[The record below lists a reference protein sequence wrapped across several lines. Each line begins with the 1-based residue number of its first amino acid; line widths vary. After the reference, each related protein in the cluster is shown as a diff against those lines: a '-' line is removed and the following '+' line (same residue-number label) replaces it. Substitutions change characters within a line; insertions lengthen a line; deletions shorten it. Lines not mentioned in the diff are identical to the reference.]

1 MEGINSQIGQTFA
14 GNTVINSANRAST
27 EAEQS
32 SRRTIDSPGTDN
44 TATVPAAIEQQRTVN
59 AELQRFSESSSNAQ
73 ESTQTADITNSE
85 QRNDSLELES
95 ATREVEQFLQSQ
107 NRNLAFSVDENT
119 ERSVVTVTDSGSGDV
134 IRQIPSEEV
143 LRLAERLDEL
153 RTDVGSSVGI
163 LFNNQV

>member
-27 EAEQS
+27 EGEQS
-32 SRRTIDSPGTDN
+32 SRRTIDSPGTEN
-44 TATVPAAIEQQRTVN
+44 TTTAPVAIEQQRTVN
-59 AELQRFSESSSNAQ
+59 AELQRFSESSSNTQ

-107 NRNLAFSVDENT
+107 NRNLAFSVDEST